1 MITISSMLLA
11 QGVEPNTG
19 PVPEAAN
26 FNVEHD
32 KLDKHNIKL
41 RTYNFNGLGE
51 RPKLRTG
58 IYSN

>member
-11 QGVEPNTG
+11 QGVEPNSG

-32 KLDKHNIKL
+32 KLDKHNVKL
-41 RTYNFNGLGE
+41 RT
-51 RPKLRTG
+51 
-58 IYSN
+58 